1 MAEKRDYYDILGIK
15 RDASA
20 ETIKKAFRKLAK
32 KYHPDSNAGNPQAE
46 QMFKDVNEAYSILS
60 DPEKKKLYDRFG
72 HAAFDPNSAAYGG
85 AGGAGASGNGP
96 FGSGFGGTGQ
106 GGSWHYQSGPGG
118 YAEYHFTG
126 DDMDDMGDIFGDMFG
141 GMFHGKSSGSSSR
154 SRHFTGGSGFGGSG
168 THFTGGSSFGGS
180 SAHFGSGSGFGGF
193 GGSQGF
199 HSADFREKGSDLT
212 SDVTISFDEAVSGC
226 EKLITLQNPQTG
238 KRQSLQVHIPAGID
252 TGKSIRLK
260 GKGMP
265 GTGGG
270 EAGSHGNVYFD
281 DCEVDGVRMAKIVAE
296 KDWQALP
303 AHMREAAKEA
313 SETFLH
319 TSDGQLC
326 DIIVDRAALAAIY
339 ECGKNASD
347 AIIRDYAETTV
358 AVADIKIAVRSQK
371 TGKHLDFMRRAM
383 APCDSL
389 NIERLS
395 QAALGGAGAICEYL
409 EGTRYAGGAQ
419 ALKES
424 PSAFERWCDNQLIET
439 IKPQKYNPF
448 TAGPLVAYVLAKE
461 NEIKTVRIILT
472 ARLNG
477 LEEEQIRERIREMY
491 V

>member
-1 MAEKRDYYDILGIK
+1 MSPRLDCSIMVPMKTIIKKINNIQSDRDIIEEAGKILKKGGLVAFPTETVYGLGADALNEQAAEKIY
-15 RDASA
+15 A
-20 ETIKKAFRKLAK
+20 AK
-32 KYHPDSNAGNPQAE
+32 GRPSDNP
-46 QMFKDVNEAYSILS
+46 
-60 DPEKKKLYDRFG
+60 
-72 HAAFDPNSAAYGG
+72 
-85 AGGAGASGNGP
+85 
-96 FGSGFGGTGQ
+96 
-106 GGSWHYQSGPGG
+106 
-118 YAEYHFTG
+118 
-126 DDMDDMGDIFGDMFG
+126 
-141 GMFHGKSSGSSSR
+141 
-154 SRHFTGGSGFGGSG
+154 
-168 THFTGGSSFGGS
+168 
-180 SAHFGSGSGFGGF
+180 
-193 GGSQGF
+193 
-199 HSADFREKGSDLT
+199 
-212 SDVTISFDEAVSGC
+212 
-226 EKLITLQNPQTG
+226 LI
-238 KRQSLQVHIPAGID
+238 VHIAGMEDLPRIAE
-252 TGKSIRLK
+252 II
-260 GKGMP
+260 P
-265 GTGGG
+265 
-270 EAGSHGNVYFD
+270 E
-281 DCEVDGVRMAKIVAE
+281 EAKIVAE

>member
-85 AGGAGASGNGP
+85 AGSAGASGNGP

-106 GGSWHYQSGPGG
+106 GGAWHYQSGPGG

-141 GMFHGKSSGSSSR
+141 GMFHGKSSGGSSR

-180 SAHFGSGSGFGGF
+180 SAHFGGGSGFGGF

-199 HSADFREKGSDLT
+199 HSANSREKGSNLT

-252 TGKSIRLK
+252 TGR
-260 GKGMP
+260 
-265 GTGGG
+265 
-270 EAGSHGNVYFD
+270 
-281 DCEVDGVRMAKIVAE
+281 
-296 KDWQALP
+296 
-303 AHMREAAKEA
+303 
-313 SETFLH
+313 
-319 TSDGQLC
+319 
-326 DIIVDRAALAAIY
+326 
-339 ECGKNASD
+339 
-347 AIIRDYAETTV
+347 
-358 AVADIKIAVRSQK
+358 
-371 TGKHLDFMRRAM
+371 
-383 APCDSL
+383 
-389 NIERLS
+389 RLS
-395 QAALGGAGAICEYL
+395 
-409 EGTRYAGGAQ
+409 
-419 ALKES
+419 
-424 PSAFERWCDNQLIET
+424 
-439 IKPQKYNPF
+439 
-448 TAGPLVAYVLAKE
+448 VL
-461 NEIKTVRIILT
+461 
-472 ARLNG
+472 
-477 LEEEQIRERIREMY
+477 
-491 V
+491 